1 MTSST
6 TLIVQGDKP
15 PSPDVLTHLA
25 AISHASSVR
34 PISATSFH
42 LPRARKTPDAAA
54 AIAQYARSAQLDVFW
69 RDDTRLHLKNFRAFI
84 CDMDSTL
91 ITIECIDELAD
102 YHGVKAEVA
111 AITERAMQGELNFA
125 QSLTARV
132 ALLQGLSVSAVT
144 AVIRERMRLSPG
156 AEKLLGGLRAA
167 GIYTVL
173 VSGGFTPFTE
183 HLQNWLGF
191 DEAHSNTFEVVDGQL
206 TGRLTGTIMDAQ
218 AKARQ
223 LVITTRKLHCARR
236 QIIAMGDGAN
246 DIPMLRA
253 SGLGIAWR
261 AKPALR
267 TVADATLDF
276 APLDGTLNFFA

>member
-1 MTSST
+1 MTTS
-6 TLIVQGDKP
+6 LIVQGDTP
-15 PSPDVLTHLA
+15 PAPDSLTHIA
-25 AISHASSVR
+25 ALSRAGGVC
-34 PISATSFH
+34 PISTTSFL
-42 LPRARKTPDAAA
+42 LPRARKTPDAVA
-54 AIAQYARSAQLDVFW
+54 AIAEYARSVRLDVFW
-69 RDDTRLHLKNFRAFI
+69 RDDQKLRLENFRAFI
-84 CDMDSTL
+84 SDMDSTM

-125 QSLTARV
+125 QSLAARV
-132 ALLQGLSVSAVT
+132 ALLQGLPVSAVT

-191 DEAHSNTFEVVDGQL
+191 DEAHSNTLEVVDGHL
-206 TGRLTGTIMDAQ
+206 TGRVLGTIMDSQ

-236 QIIAMGDGAN
+236 QIIALGDGAN
-246 DIPMLRA
+246 DIPMLRT
-253 SGLGIAWR
+253 SGLGIAWH

-276 APLDGTLNFFA
+276 APLDGILNFFA

>member
-1 MTSST
+1 MTT
-6 TLIVQGDKP
+6 ATLIVQGGKAP
-15 PSPDVLTHLA
+15 APDALTHIA
-25 AISHASSVR
+25 ALSHASSVR

-42 LPRARKTPDAAA
+42 LPRADKTPESVA
-54 AIAQYARSAQLDVFW
+54 AIAQYAQEAHLDVFW
-69 RDDTRLHLKNFRAFI
+69 RDDTKLRMQNFRAFI
-84 CDMDSTL
+84 SDMDSTL

-132 ALLQGLSVSAVT
+132 ALLRGLPVSAVT
-144 AVIRERMRLSPG
+144 AVMRERMRLSPG
-156 AEKLLGGLRAA
+156 AEKLIAGMRAA
-167 GIYTVL
+167 GLYTVL
-173 VSGGFTPFTE
+173 VSGGFTPFAE

-191 DEAHSNTFEVVDGQL
+191 DEAHSNTLEIVDGHL
-206 TGRLTGTIMDAQ
+206 TGRVLGTIMDAQ

-236 QIIAMGDGAN
+236 QIIALGDGAN
-246 DIPMLRA
+246 DIPMLRT
-253 SGLGIAWR
+253 SGLGVAWR

-276 APLDGTLNFFA
+276 APLDGILNFFA

>member
-1 MTSST
+1 MTT
-6 TLIVQGDKP
+6 ATLIVQGGKAP
-15 PSPDVLTHLA
+15 APDALTHIA
-25 AISHASSVR
+25 ALSHASSVR

-42 LPRARKTPDAAA
+42 LPRADKTPESVA
-54 AIAQYARSAQLDVFW
+54 AIAQYAQEAHLDVFW
-69 RDDTRLHLKNFRAFI
+69 RDDTKLRMQNFRAFI
-84 CDMDSTL
+84 SDMDSTL

-132 ALLQGLSVSAVT
+132 ALL
-144 AVIRERMRLSPG
+144 RERMRLSPG
-156 AEKLLGGLRAA
+156 AEKLIAGMRAA
-167 GIYTVL
+167 GLYTVL
-173 VSGGFTPFTE
+173 VSGGFTPFAE

-191 DEAHSNTFEVVDGQL
+191 DEAHSNTLEIVDGHL
-206 TGRLTGTIMDAQ
+206 TGRVLGTIMDAQ

-236 QIIAMGDGAN
+236 QIIALGDGAN
-246 DIPMLRA
+246 DIPMLRT
-253 SGLGIAWR
+253 SGLGVAWR

-276 APLDGTLNFFA
+276 APLDGVLNFFA

>member
-1 MTSST
+1 MTTS
-6 TLIVQGDKP
+6 LIVQGDTP
-15 PSPDVLTHLA
+15 PAPDSLTHIA
-25 AISHASSVR
+25 ALSHAGGVC
-34 PISATSFH
+34 PIGATSFL
-42 LPRARKTPDAAA
+42 LPRARKTPDAVAT
-54 AIAQYARSAQLDVFW
+54 IAEYARSVRLDVFW
-69 RDDTRLHLKNFRAFI
+69 RDDQKLRLENFRAFI
-84 CDMDSTL
+84 SDMDSTM

-132 ALLQGLSVSAVT
+132 ALLQGLPVSAVT

-191 DEAHSNTFEVVDGQL
+191 DEAHSNTLEVVDGHL
-206 TGRLTGTIMDAQ
+206 TGRITSTIMDAQ
-218 AKARQ
+218 AKMRQ

-236 QIIAMGDGAN
+236 QIIALGDGAN
-246 DIPMLRA
+246 DIPMLRT
-253 SGLGIAWR
+253 SGLGIAWH

-276 APLDGTLNFFA
+276 APLDGILNFFA